1 MNADEKPPGG
11 LLVCG
16 SLGLSRGSVWN
27 HSNHSNG
34 LSAEEGVLWGTAGV
48 QATVAELEK
57 WLLGPN
63 GEMSKV
69 LQGVSALELAESDV
83 LMDYHEQSEDVER
96 QWERWLA
103 DAENKMQELTEF
115 KESLEDE
122 NEKLGKTVGEL
133 RAALAK
139 VRRSPSK

>member
-1 MNADEKPPGG
+1 LTGSQWGKPSEQLCWARRKERQWERQWGRR
-11 LLVCG
+11 
-16 SLGLSRGSVWN
+16 SSVP
-27 HSNHSNG
+27 
-34 LSAEEGVLWGTAGV
+34 
-48 QATVAELEK
+48 K
-57 WLLGPN
+57 WEP
-63 GEMSKV
+63 KW
-69 LQGVSALELAESDV
+69 
-83 LMDYHEQSEDVER
+83 ER

>member
-1 MNADEKPPGG
+1 M
-11 LLVCG
+11 
-16 SLGLSRGSVWN
+16 
-27 HSNHSNG
+27 
-34 LSAEEGVLWGTAGV
+34 LWGTAGV